1 MLISKLFNLDLKFKE
16 GGDRMVIDVSNLDS
30 MIRGYIINTVKE
42 YYPDIDTSENSSFDD
57 ILIKPITKLLRP
69 FVETVSR
76 MELKLNLENAAH
88 LTEEELDEIGE
99 GNYFMPR
106 KSGSLATTMLTL
118 TFANLN
124 IEDPDFA
131 IRIPAGATF
140 STGSGVEFQ
149 TQSAIILSADDMR
162 NAYNKAKLIYEID
175 IAVQATAIG
184 SMHNV
189 FAGEIIF
196 CNTFFSSSLVSV
208 VNKQDVTDGKD
219 KEDNVSYAARIKE
232 FYLSRQLGTAPGYKN
247 FVHELFEEVQD
258 VYVAG
263 YKDPYMKRDILKVV
277 EDITEEVYERHV
289 GGAVDLYL
297 KGCVYDQSV
306 SEFTVNNNI
315 IVLDCLF
322 SSLTD
327 TSTPANSIKVYN
339 LRDLTKLPKI
349 KTVSAVGD
357 DEFGG
362 TLSGRVKVEIDNTGE
377 VSYTEDVVSEM
388 KITYSY
394 NDNGVVVNEE
404 MLFNIGVTGGELSS
418 PVSSVDA
425 LLDIE
430 GNVISNFQSKFELT
444 RTGLENTT
452 AEVCTV
458 KLKNLG
464 NYYNGYRIGVKYT
477 SNKTLRLLRDALL
490 NDENRIV
497 TADIIGMEARAVP
510 VNLQFRFKPQAYLT
524 GSDMKF
530 IENKVKASVISFF
543 SNYKLGDQ
551 IEASDIVGWLY
562 TDQSVQEVI
571 QYVAL
576 PFDAFYI
583 PKDINI
589 EEPIEGTE
597 KVPADGV
604 LPIQRIEYP
613 LLNSSKFKI
622 TAI

>member
-1 MLISKLFNLDLKFKE
+1 
-16 GGDRMVIDVSNLDS
+16 MVIDVSNLDN
-30 MIRGYIINTVKE
+30 MVRGYIVNTIKE

-88 LTEEELDEIGE
+88 LTEDELDEIGQ

-106 KSGSLATTMLTL
+106 KSGELANTMLTL

-124 IEDPDFA
+124 IEDPDFS

-140 STGSGVEFQ
+140 STGSGLEFQ
-149 TQSAIILSADDMR
+149 TQSTIVLSADDMR

-175 IAVQATAIG
+175 IAVQATEIG
-184 SMHNV
+184 SLHNV

-208 VNKQDVTDGKD
+208 VNKQDVTNGKD
-219 KEDNVSYAARIKE
+219 KEDNVSYASRIKE

-277 EDITEEVYERHV
+277 EEITGDVYEKHI

-297 KGCVYDQSV
+297 KGCVYDQNV
-306 SEFTVNNNI
+306 NEFTVNNNI

-322 SSLTD
+322 ESLAD
-327 TSTPANSIKVYN
+327 TVNPRNCIKIYN
-339 LRDLTKLPKI
+339 LRDLTKLPQI
-349 KTVSAVGD
+349 RFVDPVGD
-357 DEFGG
+357 EEFGG
-362 TLSGRVKVEIDNTGE
+362 TLTGRARIEIDNTGE
-377 VSYTEDVVSEM
+377 VSYTEGVVSEM
-388 KITYSY
+388 KVVYSY
-394 NDNGVVVNEE
+394 YDKGEVVNEE
-404 MLFNIGVTGGELSS
+404 MLFNIGFTGGQLSS

-425 LLDIE
+425 LLDIDE
-430 GNVISNFQSKFELT
+430 NVIPGFQGKFELT
-444 RTGLENTT
+444 RTGTPNTT
-452 AEVCTV
+452 DEVCHI
-458 KLKNLG
+458 KLKNLDD
-464 NYYNGYRIGVKYT
+464 YYNGYRIGVKYT
-477 SNKTLRLLRDALL
+477 SNKTLRLLRDALS
-490 NDENRIV
+490 NEDNRIV
-497 TADIIGMEARAVP
+497 TADVIGIEAKAVP
-510 VNLQFRFKPQAYLT
+510 VNLQFRFKPHAYLNGT
-524 GSDMKF
+524 DMKF
-530 IENKVKASVISFF
+530 IENKVKASIISFF
-543 SNYKLGDQ
+543 GNYKLGDQ
-551 IEASDIVGWLY
+551 IQASDIVGWLY
-562 TDQSVQEVI
+562 TDQSVQEVL

-583 PKDINI
+583 PKDVNI
-589 EEPIEGTE
+589 EEPIDGTE
-597 KVPADGV
+597 IVPQDGV